1 MTIHVRNVSQ
11 LTAISDPEN
20 AVNSFSSWF
29 SPNQISRD
37 RAQELFEYDGGR
49 LLWRSMERRRRPEAV
64 VEYMRKSAGGKPVW
78 IVALGSRLE
87 VRRYLRRYLVWNWHF
102 GETDRELI
110 PLDGDGLN
118 DRIEN
123 IGFGGRL
130 SNVSQLTAISS
141 EGKAVNSESS
151 VSRYGAKCPCCGGD
165 INTMTADL
173 AIQAYGITEQ
183 EARVLRA
190 IWSGNGG
197 PVRMD
202 RVFFEMYSDDPD
214 GGPPHTQMYNAFKVA
229 LSHLRSKLDGSGIKI
244 ETVGYRQGY
253 RLLLERE

>member
-1 MTIHVRNVSQ
+1 MTTHQMDNSLYTANVSN
-11 LTAISDPEN
+11 EN
-20 AVNSFSSWF
+20 AVYSGF
-29 SPNQISRD
+29 PLKVEQIDRD
-37 RAQELFEYDGGR
+37 AARALFDYEDGR
-49 LLWRSMERRRRPEAV
+49 LVWKSRERRKNDEAGY
-64 VEYMRKSAGGKPVW
+64 EYYRKKTGLDPVW
-78 IVALGSRLE
+78 VVMLGPRGGQ
-87 VRRYLRRYLVWNWHF
+87 RFYLRRYLVWNYF
-102 GETDRELI
+102 YGVTDRELI
-110 PLDGDGLN
+110 PNDGNSLN

-123 IGFGGRL
+123 IGFGGKL
-130 SNVSQLTAISS
+130 PTETQYTAKADGGNAVYS
-141 EGKAVNSESS
+141 ETRP
-151 VSRYGAKCPCCGGD
+151 SRYGATCPCCGAGID
-165 INTMTADL
+165 TMTADL
-173 AIQAYGITEQ
+173 AVQTYGITEQ